1 MHLRSLVLVLTVLA
15 IAALAALNWPALA
28 APTLVSLG
36 VVVFDAPLGLIMLG
50 LTVLLG
56 IFFLAYVLSLQGSV
70 LLETLYIADCYRD
83 GKDLRTARESYDR
96 AIWDGVSPDEL
107 EARLVDLAGF
117 MGGLARNR
125 FEMWGITPEGGPT
138 LN

>member
-1 MHLRSLVLVLTVLA
+1 MVSTSNDGIMTEYLVKYSSALVNA
-15 IAALAALNWPALA
+15 EGKGA
-28 APTLVSLG
+28 
-36 VVVFDAPLGLIMLG
+36 
-50 LTVLLG
+50 
-56 IFFLAYVLSLQGSV
+56 V
-70 LLETLYIADCYRD
+70 LLETLYIADCYRG